1 MKTKDTKFG
10 YTDKHAQ
17 SADNIKLPPIEAWE
31 NQYKRDYTIK
41 IVHPEFTSVCPKTGL
56 PDFGVITVEYVPARL
71 CLELKSIKYYFL
83 QYRNLG
89 IFMENSVNP
98 QASHKLVFKRFH
110 MDIGCTGKE
119 REFKERINEVNDGNF
134 AWRKSDILI
143 YLGPQ
148 AFWSFNGNTGRSV

>member
-17 SADNIKLPPIEAWE
+17 SADNINLPPIEAWE

-89 IFMENSVNP
+89 IFMENSVNRILDDVVKAIKP
-98 QASHKLVFKRFH
+98 KKCTVTGEFTPRGGISSVIIAEYPHNKR
-110 MDIGCTGKE
+110 K
-119 REFKERINEVNDGNF
+119 
-134 AWRKSDILI
+134 
-143 YLGPQ
+143 
-148 AFWSFNGNTGRSV
+148 

>member
-89 IFMENSVNP
+89 IFMENSVNRILDDVVKAIKP
-98 QASHKLVFKRFH
+98 KK
-110 MDIGCTGKE
+110 CTVTG
-119 REFKERINEVNDGNF
+119 EFTARGGI
-134 AWRKSDILI
+134 
-143 YLGPQ
+143 
-148 AFWSFNGNTGRSV
+148 RSVIVAEYKKS